1 MKYGVSFKVD
11 IAPEQKDLLESKIK
25 QTLESMGLE
34 PESLFVVLKEKPDFI
49 PAVAPANYTWVS
61 R

>member
-11 IAPEQKDLLESKIK
+11 IAPEQRDLLESKIK

-34 PESLFVVLKEKPDFI
+34 PESLFIVLREQPDFTS
-49 PAVAPANYTWVS
+49 AVAPANYTWVS

>member
-11 IAPEQKDLLESKIK
+11 IAPEQRDLLESKIK

-34 PESLFVVLKEKPDFI
+34 SESLFIVLREQSDFI
-49 PAVAPANYTWVS
+49 SAVAPANYTWVS

>member
-11 IAPEQKDLLESKIK
+11 IAPEQRDLLESKIK

-34 PESLFVVLKEKPDFI
+34 PKSLFIVLREQPDFI
-49 PAVAPANYTWVS
+49 SAVAPANYTWVS

>member
-11 IAPEQKDLLESKIK
+11 IAPEQRDLLESKIK

-34 PESLFVVLKEKPDFI
+34 PESLFIVLREQPDFI

>member
-1 MKYGVSFKVD
+1 MKYGVSFKID
-11 IAPEQKDLLESKIK
+11 IAPEQRDLLESKIK

-34 PESLFVVLKEKPDFI
+34 PESLFIVLREQPDFI
-49 PAVAPANYTWVS
+49 SAVAPANYTWVS

>member
-11 IAPEQKDLLESKIK
+11 IAPEQRDLLESKIK
-25 QTLESMGLE
+25 HTLESMGLE
-34 PESLFVVLKEKPDFI
+34 PESLFIVVREQLDFTS
-49 PAVAPANYTWVS
+49 AVAPANYTWVS

>member
-11 IAPEQKDLLESKIK
+11 IAPEQRDLLESKIK

-34 PESLFVVLKEKPDFI
+34 PESLFIVLREQPDFI
-49 PAVAPANYTWVS
+49 SAVAPANYTWVS

>member
-11 IAPEQKDLLESKIK
+11 IAPEQSDLLESKIK

-34 PESLFVVLKEKPDFI
+34 PESLFIVLREQPDFI
-49 PAVAPANYTWVS
+49 SAVAPANYTWVS

>member
-11 IAPEQKDLLESKIK
+11 IAPEQRDLLESKIK
-25 QTLESMGLE
+25 QTLESMGLA
-34 PESLFVVLKEKPDFI
+34 PESLFVVLREKPDFI

>member
-11 IAPEQKDLLESKIK
+11 IAPEQRDLLESKIK
-25 QTLESMGLE
+25 QILDSMGLE

-49 PAVAPANYTWVS
+49 PAVAPATYTRVS